1 MYPQLRV
8 DTMMKKKIR
17 KPPELRLRECEEHL
31 YLLNESLERY
41 RQNAVHYKQVASE
54 LRVLVAD
61 QKPSQR
67 LLLAMMAEYDF
78 SYDVQPSKEPIHAR
92 IPMVGWRDD
101 PEHKA
106 MCEEAEACLGDE
118 EKIKTLVEK
127 QAAMARPVPFAE
139 FVERGLAVFIA
150 PHDISNRELVAVIAQ
165 QIGSAHE
172 GTAVDESIVKLRHI
186 RIGNEESH
194 IVALIDLAHLVLRV
208 GTQFLAHVVQQHGYQ
223 LRQFQ
228 IVDRPPDPP
237 QPPLPT

>member
-1 MYPQLRV
+1 
-8 DTMMKKKIR
+8 MKKKIR
-17 KPPELRLRECEEHL
+17 KTPELRLRECEEHL

-41 RQNAVHYKQVASE
+41 RRNAVHYKQVASE

-78 SYDVQPSKEPIHAR
+78 SYDVQPSKEPIHAP

-106 MCEEAEACLGDE
+106 MSEEVEASLGDE
-118 EKIKTLVEK
+118 EKIKALVEK

-172 GTAVDESIVKLRHI
+172 ATAVDESIVKLQHI

-194 IVALIDLAHLVLRV
+194 IAALITFARLVLGV
-208 GTQFLAHVVQQHGYQ
+208 GMQFLAHVVQQYGYQ
-223 LRQFQ
+223 LQHFQ
-228 IVDRPPDPP
+228 MILDRPPDPP
-237 QPPLPT
+237 